1 MSYAPLHRPDTIAWK
16 SVRYLETLPK
26 GAEILCSKL
35 AEAIGVDT
43 KLIQPSML
51 AAVAAGQVFR
61 RQKDDH
67 ARSPW
72 WYSLTDYSKIPRAPV
87 QRILIPETPP
97 KGANRAA
104 SAGQSHGAAGS
115 ESPNGRGTNGAPAL
129 GAAPVFSSALLD
141 GRRQHV
147 LKAEAAR
154 PDATDRACAVTTPRG
169 GAMGPGQPAAAGPV
183 DGTIELHMVVRV
195 TQAQAEAIVQL
206 LGRTA

>member
-72 WYSLTDYSKIPRAPV
+72 WYSLTDYSKIPRAAV
-87 QRILIPETPP
+87 QRVVVPDDAKAVDAPSTPAR
-97 KGANRAA
+97 KAA
-104 SAGQSHGAAGS
+104 TARTTPNGAAEGATPNDGS
-115 ESPNGRGTNGAPAL
+115 TSAP
-129 GAAPVFSSALLD
+129 
-141 GRRQHV
+141 
-147 LKAEAAR
+147 
-154 PDATDRACAVTTPRG
+154 
-169 GAMGPGQPAAAGPV
+169 
-183 DGTIELHMVVRV
+183 IELHMVVRV
-195 TQAQAEAIVQL
+195 THAQAEAIVQL
-206 LGRTA
+206 LGRSA

>member
-72 WYSLTDYSKIPRAPV
+72 WYSLTDYSKIPRALV

-129 GAAPVFSSALLD
+129 GAAPASLD
-141 GRRQHV
+141 WQRGSGD
-147 LKAEAAR
+147 AAQT
-154 PDATDRACAVTTPRG
+154 ATGLRLTREH
-169 GAMGPGQPAAAGPV
+169 
-183 DGTIELHMVVRV
+183 GTIKLHLVVEV
-195 TQAQAEAIVQL
+195 THRQAERIVQL
-206 LGRTA
+206 LGEGDA